1 MVGFMSGTLKVR
13 PEPRISLAAQR
24 SIVLNTTRGPLPTLL
39 GFQRSSESLGWQS
52 TGPFSF
58 VQVNQPRFAD
68 DPVSGAGRGLWIE
81 AEATNLVSHSI
92 ASTGTWLN
100 DNCSS
105 VDAGLTTHGP
115 FQGVVVQS
123 SGATWGRLKQD
134 FTLTTGDFAVTCYYV
149 PGTSPRVRA
158 TISGQGVATIVGGAH
173 GNVVTFRSDI
183 GPCSNIEDV
192 VLSDGVTRRLRYV
205 FHSTAEGTFQIGLG
219 PQSAIVGEDIIVL
232 GIQVEQGT
240 TFSSFVE
247 TGSVQGIRAADQ
259 LLLDGPNGTFEIT
272 VDFADRPTQVIPQ
285 ANVSPGYVIPVE
297 TGRIEVIRLTRR

>member
-1 MVGFMSGTLKVR
+1 MSGTLKVR
-13 PEPRISLAAQR
+13 PEPRISFAAKR
-24 SIVLNTTRGPLPTLL
+24 SIVLNTTQAPLPTLL
-39 GFQRSSESLGWQS
+39 GFHRSSESLSWQS
-52 TGPFSF
+52 AGPFAILP
-58 VQVNQPRFAD
+58 VDQPRFAD
-68 DPVSGAGRGLWIE
+68 DPVLGAGRGLWLE
-81 AEATNLVSHSI
+81 ADKTNLVSHSV

-123 SGATWGRLKQD
+123 SGATWGRLKQE
-134 FTLTTGDFAVTCYYV
+134 FSLTTGDFAVTCYYV

-158 TISGQGVATIVGGAH
+158 TISRKGVATVVGGAH
-173 GNVVTFRSDI
+173 GNVVTLRSDI

-219 PQSAIVGEDIIVL
+219 PQSAIAGEDITLL
-232 GIQVEQGT
+232 GIQVEHGS
-240 TFSSFVE
+240 TFTSFVA
-247 TGSVQGIRAADQ
+247 TGAGQGKRAADQ
-259 LLLDGPNGTFEIT
+259 LLLNGPKGTFDIT
-272 VDFADRPTQVIPQ
+272 VDFADRLTQVIPQ

-297 TGRIEVIRLTRR
+297 TGRIEAIRLTRR